1 VRAPQAD
8 DEGGFENLGFDKGQ
22 FEVLEADFENV
33 LQELGADP
41 QLERFRLE
49 YETLYRA
56 LKKSHESENR
66 LVKKCKELTADIAS
80 TVQKTASAVKLSADD
95 QQQIVGLKQDILRT
109 STAVES
115 SLLKEKETKEEVCAG
130 SSLPLSL
137 THTAAQL
144 LRLPCCLAAA
154 ALRFAALRCAAAACY
169 FGCCHCRCCCSIR
182 GFAGSCRAGE
192 YTAAGRRGPRGPVP
206 ARIE

>member
-1 VRAPQAD
+1 MCATQAD
-8 DEGGFENLGFDKGQ
+8 DEGGFENLGFDQGQ

-56 LKKSHESENR
+56 LKKSHESEKR
-66 LVKKCKELTADIAS
+66 LVKKCKELTSDIAS

-115 SLLKEKETKEEVCAG
+115 SLLKEKETKEEVCA
-130 SSLPLSL
+130 SSSRS
-137 THTAAQL
+137 HGRAAAVD
-144 LRLPCCLAAA
+144 LAAA
-154 ALRFAALRCAAAACY
+154 AA
-169 FGCCHCRCCCSIR
+169 
-182 GFAGSCRAGE
+182 
-192 YTAAGRRGPRGPVP
+192 
-206 ARIE
+206 